1 MSSNRLLTPLLAALA
16 VIGLVLPWRYNLAY
30 FAAGGSVLPEVFFRD
45 AFANALT
52 SAITLDV
59 YLSALA
65 FSVGV
70 ALDLAAGRRRWW
82 ALPATFLI
90 GLSFALPGYLWWRLR
105 ARQAADG
112 VSR

>member
-1 MSSNRLLTPLLAALA
+1 MSSNRFLTPLLAALA

-65 FSVGV
+65 FS
-70 ALDLAAGRRRWW
+70 AARLDPEAARCG
-82 ALPATFLI
+82 LPAMDE
-90 GLSFALPGYLWWRLR
+90 GLATMAQITSSSACSG
-105 ARQAADG
+105 
-112 VSR
+112 

>member
-1 MSSNRLLTPLLAALA
+1 MSSNRFLTPLLAALA

-65 FSVGV
+65 FSAGV
-70 ALDLAAGRRRWW
+70 ATSSPSTALSTEMAGVI
-82 ALPATFLI
+82 T
-90 GLSFALPGYLWWRLR
+90 LSP
-105 ARQAADG
+105 
-112 VSR
+112 

>member
-1 MSSNRLLTPLLAALA
+1 MSSNRFLTPLLAALA

-65 FSVGV
+65 FSAGV
-70 ALDLAAGRRRWW
+70 ALDVAGDVSP
-82 ALPATFLI
+82 AVHLPAVA
-90 GLSFALPGYLWWRLR
+90 LS
-105 ARQAADG
+105 
-112 VSR
+112 